1 MSVPEPVDRPLG
13 IHAAEE
19 YTRRSNAMIRAAA
32 AVMALSVAAVNL
44 FAQTTR
50 WVRQFGTSGDDAG
63 YGIAVDGSGNVYVTG
78 GTFGGLD
85 GNHSIDSFD
94 IFVAKYR
101 GTGAKE
107 WIRQFGT
114 SGDDAGYGIAVDGSG
129 NVYVTGGT
137 FGGLDGNSWGG
148 RDIFVAKYSS
158 AGVREWVR
166 QFGTSGDDAGYGI
179 AVDGSGN
186 VYVTGGTFG
195 GLDGNSWGGRDIFVA
210 KYSSAGVRE
219 WVRQFGTS
227 GDDAGN
233 GIAVDGSGNVY
244 VTGWV
249 NPSMDS
255 FGIFVAKYSGTGV
268 RQWVRQL
275 GTNGWDAGNG
285 IAVDGSGNVY
295 VTGET
300 LGRVGGNPSAGGR
313 DIFVVKYSSTEVK
326 EWIRRFGTSGDDAG
340 NGIAMDGSGNVYV
353 TGGTFGRLDGN
364 SSAGGRDIFVVKYS
378 STGAKQ
384 WIRQFG
390 TSGDDVGDDIAVDGS
405 GNVYVTGKTEG
416 DLDGNLSAGV
426 EDVFIW
432 ALVDR

>member
-1 MSVPEPVDRPLG
+1 M
-13 IHAAEE
+13 
-19 YTRRSNAMIRAAA
+19 
-32 AVMALSVAAVNL
+32 
-44 FAQTTR
+44 
-50 WVRQFGTSGDDAG
+50 
-63 YGIAVDGSGNVYVTG
+63 
-78 GTFGGLD
+78 
-85 GNHSIDSFD
+85 
-94 IFVAKYR
+94 AKYR

-148 RDIFVAKYSS
+148 RDIFVAKYSGT
-158 AGVREWVR
+158 GVREWVR
-166 QFGTSGDDAGYGI
+166 QFGTSGD
-179 AVDGSGN
+179 
-186 VYVTGGTFG
+186 
-195 GLDGNSWGGRDIFVA
+195 
-210 KYSSAGVRE
+210 
-219 WVRQFGTS
+219 
-227 GDDAGN
+227 
-233 GIAVDGSGNVY
+233 
-244 VTGWV
+244 
-249 NPSMDS
+249 
-255 FGIFVAKYSGTGV
+255 
-268 RQWVRQL
+268 
-275 GTNGWDAGNG
+275 DAGNG

-353 TGGTFGRLDGN
+353 TG
-364 SSAGGRDIFVVKYS
+364 
-378 STGAKQ
+378 
-384 WIRQFG
+384 
-390 TSGDDVGDDIAVDGS
+390 
-405 GNVYVTGKTEG
+405 KTEG

>member
-107 WIRQFGT
+107 WI
-114 SGDDAGYGIAVDGSG
+114 
-129 NVYVTGGT
+129 
-137 FGGLDGNSWGG
+137 
-148 RDIFVAKYSS
+148 
-158 AGVREWVR
+158 R